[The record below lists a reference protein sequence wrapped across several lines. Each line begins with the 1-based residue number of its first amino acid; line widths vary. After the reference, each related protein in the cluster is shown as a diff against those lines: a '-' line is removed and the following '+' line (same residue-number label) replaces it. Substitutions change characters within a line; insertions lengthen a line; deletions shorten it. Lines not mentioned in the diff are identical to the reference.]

1 MLQSGAFGRRFIF
14 GRDLSP
20 APAQAFLYRPRPI
33 NERMANQNV
42 DGSAAPAPSGSRWL
56 AGLKSGADFD
66 RRHVLKWSGILLA
79 LEIAILAFLIAG
91 THGWIVPLDHATTT
105 DFASFYAAGHLT
117 DAGTPQLAYDQ
128 AAHFAAEQKA
138 TAPGIEYQFFY
149 YPPVFLLI
157 CALVGRLPYMVA
169 FVAFEAATLLL
180 YVLVARGTLKA
191 KGWAMLLPVL
201 AFPSVFW
208 TLGLG
213 QNAFLTAALFGGA
226 LLLIDRRPTL
236 AGILFGM
243 LCYKPHFGLLVPVA
257 LAAGSRWRAFAAAAA
272 AAGAIVALSV
282 ALFGWQTWQDFFA
295 LAGGSHATYESGRI
309 DLSGFVTLF
318 GAMRLMGVASAI
330 AYAVQGLGSVAAI
343 ALVAIVW
350 RCNLSLAVRAAAL
363 AAATL
368 IAVPVALVYD
378 FFFAAIA
385 IAWLFRAGSENGFLP
400 WERAALAASFLV
412 PLLSR
417 NAGLALHVPLAPL
430 ALGTLLTLVVLRAR
444 RELLQRYGEDAPPL
458 RSAIGGLL
466 RGGTAPVMR

>member
-1 MLQSGAFGRRFIF
+1 M
-14 GRDLSP
+14 
-20 APAQAFLYRPRPI
+20 
-33 NERMANQNV
+33 
-42 DGSAAPAPSGSRWL
+42 DGPAAPATSAAGWL
-56 AGLKSGADFD
+56 ARLKAGSNFD
-66 RRHVLKWSGILLA
+66 RRRVLRWSGVLLA
-79 LEIAILAFLIAG
+79 LEIAVLAFLIAG
-91 THGWIVPLDHATTT
+91 THGWIVPLDHPTTT

-117 DAGTPQLAYDQ
+117 DAGAPQLAYDQ
-128 AAHFAAEQKA
+128 AAHFAAEQQA

-191 KGWAMLLPVL
+191 KGWSVLLPIL

-236 AGILFGM
+236 AGVLFGM

-257 LAAGSRWRAFAAAAA
+257 LAAGSRWRAFAGAAVS
-272 AAGAIVALSV
+272 AGAIVALSI
-282 ALFGWQTWQDFFA
+282 ALFGWETWQDFFA

-318 GAMRLMGVASAI
+318 GAMRLMGIGSTV
-330 AYAVQGLGSVAAI
+330 AYAVQGFGSIAAI
-343 ALVAIVW
+343 ALVAVVW
-350 RCNLSLAVRAAAL
+350 RCNLSQPLRAASL

-385 IAWLFRAGSENGFLP
+385 IAWLIRAGCETGFRP
-400 WERAALAASFLV
+400 WEKAALAASFLV

-417 NAGLALHVPLAPL
+417 NTGLALHVPLAPL
-430 ALGTLLTLVVLRAR
+430 ALGVLLTIIVLRAR
-444 RELLQRYGEDAPPL
+444 QELRARYGEDAPPL
-458 RSAIGGLL
+458 RCAIAGLI
-466 RGGTAPVMR
+466 RGGATPAMR